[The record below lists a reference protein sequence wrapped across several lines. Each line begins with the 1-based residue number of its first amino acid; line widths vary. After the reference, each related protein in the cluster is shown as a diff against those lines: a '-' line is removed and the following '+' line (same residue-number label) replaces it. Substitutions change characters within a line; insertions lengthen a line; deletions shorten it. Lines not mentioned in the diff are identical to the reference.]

1 MTYTISTRS
10 RPLAPGQF
18 ERITRA
24 LADPVRL
31 ALLEDIAGAQRE
43 DPRGGQSPGSPV
55 TSRTASGDLEEL
67 IDAGLVE
74 TVIDGEFVDTRVVP
88 GVAEAY
94 AAELLRRAGGDG
106 E

>member
-1 MTYTISTRS
+1 MTYTISTPS

-24 LADPVRL
+24 FADPGRL
-31 ALLEDIAGAQRE
+31 ALLEDIAGARRD
-43 DPRGGQSPGSPV
+43 DPRGGQSPGPPV
-55 TSRTASGDLEEL
+55 TSRTGSGDLEEL

-74 TVIDGEFVDTRVVP
+74 TVVDGAFVEARVVP

-94 AAELLRRAGGDG
+94 AAELLRRTGGDG

>member
-1 MTYTISTRS
+1 M
-10 RPLAPGQF
+10 
-18 ERITRA
+18 
-24 LADPVRL
+24 
-31 ALLEDIAGAQRE
+31 
-43 DPRGGQSPGSPV
+43 